1 MPEPDPDFAKQIHFL
16 AKPKRRHVLYYL
28 GYYIAQ
34 DITLYTL
41 QLGVCES
48 FVGEVCTA
56 PPPISISKRPHPGVF
71 SIRGGREGW
80 FY

>member
-56 PPPISISKRPHPGVF
+56 PPPNKHLKKTPSGGVF
-71 SIRGGREGW
+71 
-80 FY
+80 Y